1 MSEAARVPE
10 AATNEHASNL
20 AHHFDDPGQQVEA
33 AKLGMWLFLAQEV
46 LFFGGLFA
54 AYAYFRG
61 RNPDMFLYAHKLLSW
76 KMGAFNTVVL
86 ICSSL
91 TMAAGVRAAQLGRRK
106 NLIWMLVLT
115 LIFAGTFLGVK
126 YVEYKQKF
134 EHQLLWGRSFQPE
147 AELLE
152 EHGIPEAVALEESG
166 AAAAHEE
173 VPAPAGEAAPAVVE
187 GASDPAAGGASDPA
201 AGEPAVPAGE
211 PAPPENLHIFF
222 GLYFALTGLH
232 GLHVLLGMVVI
243 GWVLR
248 RAVRG
253 DFGPSYF
260 TPVDMVGLYWHLVD
274 LIWIFLFPLLYLIG

>member
-1 MSEAARVPE
+1 MSEAARAPE
-10 AATNEHASNL
+10 AAANEHGCNL
-20 AHHFDDPGQQVEA
+20 AHHFDDPQQQIEA
-33 AKLGMWLFLAQEV
+33 SKLGMWLFLAQEV

-91 TMAAGVRAAQLGRRK
+91 TMAMGVRAAQLGRRK
-106 NLIWMLVLT
+106 TLIWMLILT

-134 EHQLLWGRSFQPE
+134 EHHLLWGKSFHPE
-147 AELLE
+147 AQLLE
-152 EHGIPEAVALEESG
+152 EHGIPRAIALEESG
-166 AAAAHEE
+166 VVPEAHEE
-173 VPAPAGEAAPAVVE
+173 RATGAAADTPAVAGAAGAGDAVDSAGGGDVPA
-187 GASDPAAGGASDPA
+187 
-201 AGEPAVPAGE
+201 PAGE

-232 GLHVLLGMVVI
+232 GLHVVLGMVVI
-243 GWVLR
+243 GWILR
-248 RAVRG
+248 RSVRG
-253 DFGPSYF
+253 DFGPDYF